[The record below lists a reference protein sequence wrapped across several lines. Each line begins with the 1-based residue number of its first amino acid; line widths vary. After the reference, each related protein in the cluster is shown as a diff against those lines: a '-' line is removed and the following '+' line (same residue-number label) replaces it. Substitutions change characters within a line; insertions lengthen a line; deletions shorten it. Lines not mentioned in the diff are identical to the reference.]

1 MPEQFDMPL
10 RAGLNPTAFE
20 ALTVSTTAL
29 GFTVANLGL
38 GRGPESSIAPAI
50 AVFITV
56 EAQPV
61 RFRVDGTAAT
71 AGAGHLLSAGDTL
84 FLTGAKTLRDFSVIR
99 SGASDATLHVTY
111 FGS

>member
-10 RAGLNPTAFE
+10 RAGLNPTLFE
-20 ALTVSTTAL
+20 ALTVSTTAVTL
-29 GFTVANLGL
+29 TVANLGQ
-38 GRGPESSIAPAI
+38 GQGPESSIAPAI

-61 RFRVDGTAAT
+61 RFRLDGTAPT
-71 AGAGHLLSAGDTL
+71 SSVGHLLSAGDTI
-84 FLTGAKTLRDFSVIR
+84 FLTGAKTLRDFKVIR